1 MSDEQAPNAGEEYAL
16 KEYFIKYMEEIK
28 GLSEASIKHYMGALD
43 TVISRYLKEKGLV
56 NHSIFEI
63 KSLKHLLDVQ
73 EILKKDP
80 DFVALNEKGHRMY
93 RSGLQ
98 SYIDFARGQWSDSH
112 KDEDTKVELSK
123 LDEPIPREKYHY
135 EITSERYRRSPI
147 IKHQVLKAE
156 HYLCEV
162 DHHHE
167 TFIVNNTNH
176 AYMEGHHVISL
187 SHQKQFKYSLD
198 IYANVI
204 CLCPICHRL
213 LHYGRMSDREK
224 ILDQIYG
231 ERSERLAKSGL
242 DISRKDFFDL
252 AESR

>member
-156 HYLCEV
+156 HYL
-162 DHHHE
+162 
-167 TFIVNNTNH
+167 
-176 AYMEGHHVISL
+176 
-187 SHQKQFKYSLD
+187 
-198 IYANVI
+198 
-204 CLCPICHRL
+204 
-213 LHYGRMSDREK
+213 
-224 ILDQIYG
+224 
-231 ERSERLAKSGL
+231 
-242 DISRKDFFDL
+242 
-252 AESR
+252 

>member
-1 MSDEQAPNAGEEYAL
+1 M
-16 KEYFIKYMEEIK
+16 KK
-28 GLSEASIKHYMGALD
+28 
-43 TVISRYLKEKGLV
+43 VIGC
-56 NHSIFEI
+56 I
-63 KSLKHLLDVQ
+63 
-73 EILKKDP
+73 
-80 DFVALNEKGHRMY
+80 
-93 RSGLQ
+93 SGLQ
-98 SYIDFARGQWSDSH
+98 SYIDFARDQWSDSH

-176 AYMEGHHVISL
+176 AYMEGHHVIPL

-213 LHYGRMSDREK
+213 LHYGRISDREK

>member
-1 MSDEQAPNAGEEYAL
+1 M
-16 KEYFIKYMEEIK
+16 KK
-28 GLSEASIKHYMGALD
+28 
-43 TVISRYLKEKGLV
+43 VIGC
-56 NHSIFEI
+56 I
-63 KSLKHLLDVQ
+63 
-73 EILKKDP
+73 
-80 DFVALNEKGHRMY
+80 
-93 RSGLQ
+93 SGLQ

-176 AYMEGHHVISL
+176 AYMEGHHVIPL

-231 ERSERLAKSGL
+231 GEK
-242 DISRKDFFDL
+242 
-252 AESR
+252 